1 MIGLLKLKQA
11 GLFKSFLGVIL
22 GNTAVAEVDANITGF
37 FDIVTALLTQV
48 LTWLTQMTTWVMGNN
63 LASLFFA
70 IMLLMLAIHV
80 LHSLIKFS

>member
-1 MIGLLKLKQA
+1 MV
-11 GLFKSFLGVIL
+11 GLFGVL
-22 GNTAVAEVDANITGF
+22 NALPAVAEIDSNISGF
-37 FDIVTALLTQV
+37 FDIVTALITQI
-48 LTWLTQMTTWVMGNN
+48 LSWLTSMTTWIMGNN

>member
-1 MIGLLKLKQA
+1 MV
-11 GLFKSFLGVIL
+11 GLFGVL
-22 GNTAVAEVDANITGF
+22 NTLPAVAEIDANITGF
-37 FDIVTALLTQV
+37 FDIVTALITQI
-48 LTWLTQMTTWVMGNN
+48 LTWLTSMTTWIMGNN

>member
-1 MIGLLKLKQA
+1 MIGLLNLPVFA
-11 GLFKSFLGVIL
+11 DVTIDS
-22 GNTAVAEVDANITGF
+22 NISGF
-37 FDIVTALLTQV
+37 FDIVTALITQV
-48 LTWLTQMTTWVMGNN
+48 LAWLTSMTTWIMGNS

>member
-1 MIGLLKLKQA
+1 MV
-11 GLFKSFLGVIL
+11 GLFGTLAAL
-22 GNTAVAEVDANITGF
+22 PTVAEIDSNISGF
-37 FDIVTALLTQV
+37 FDIVTALITQI
-48 LTWLTQMTTWVMGNN
+48 LTWLTQMTTWIMGNN

>member
-1 MIGLLKLKQA
+1 MV
-11 GLFKSFLGVIL
+11 GLFGVL
-22 GNTAVAEVDANITGF
+22 NALPAAAEIDSNISGF
-37 FDIVTALLTQV
+37 FDIVTALITQI
-48 LTWLTQMTTWVMGNN
+48 LSWLTSMTTWIMGNN